1 MKTLRRFTTSIIS
14 SFDSVVGQLEN
25 HEALV
30 SSAIRDAEQAAGRA
44 KAQFQR
50 VQKDGVML
58 RHRLEEVRDGV
69 RIWEERA
76 KRCAESDEV
85 KAIECLK
92 RRETLKRQLAEL
104 TEQATRHATLE
115 KQLSTDLIVVQD
127 KLSALRQQRN
137 ILRTRQSRAEALRLI
152 QGVDSQAIGEIDDI
166 FDRWEASIGAGEDSS
181 RYALVDCEDNL
192 TTEFQ
197 SVEEQAYLRDLLA
210 ELTGKK

>member
-1 MKTLRRFTTSIIS
+1 MVSGRNNGVAVMKTLRRFTTSIIS

-58 RHRLEEVRDGV
+58 RHRLEEVRDGI

-85 KAIECLK
+85 KALECLK
-92 RRETLKRQLAEL
+92 RRETHKRQLAEL

-115 KQLSTDLIVVQD
+115 T
-127 KLSALRQQRN
+127 
-137 ILRTRQSRAEALRLI
+137 
-152 QGVDSQAIGEIDDI
+152 IGEIDDI
-166 FDRWEASIGAGEDSS
+166 FDRWEASIGACEDSS
-181 RYALVDCEDNL
+181 RYALVDREDNL

-197 SVEEQAYLRDLLA
+197 SAEEEAHLRELLS

>member
-92 RRETLKRQLAEL
+92 RRETLKRQLAEV
-104 TEQATRHATLE
+104 TEQTTRHATLE

-137 ILRTRQSRAEALRLI
+137 ILRTRQSRAEALRLV
-152 QGVDSQAIGEIDDI
+152 QGVDSHTIGEIDDI
-166 FDRWEASIGAGEDSS
+166 FDRWEASIGACEDSS
-181 RYALVDCEDNL
+181 RYALVDREDNL

-197 SVEEQAYLRDLLA
+197 SAEEEAHLRELLS